1 MTLHTRSL
9 QRRAFLRRQQKDTST
24 MTPVGVVIRFLILL
38 AFGIFFGLP
47 LLWLLLAPTKTDIQL
62 SQGFPLSIGSLG
74 KIGLDWQHLLS
85 FDDGV
90 IVQWSINSIVYT
102 LAALIISLVITIPA
116 GYALATA
123 QPHARKVILWLTLI
137 TMLLPISAMVLPLF
151 LEINTVHLVNTP
163 WSVILPTAFFPF
175 GVYLAFV
182 YNTVSLPKELLAA
195 ARMDGANEWQVFWHI
210 GLPLSQP
217 LLGLLAFLSFTAN
230 WNNYFLPFVMLQDTS
245 VYNLSVGLQSL
256 IAGTPALHPAI
267 ISALPIHRAELALA
281 GVVMALPVAVAFL
294 FSQRYVT
301 SGALTGSLKD

>member
-1 MTLHTRSL
+1 MTMYALALRRSL
-9 QRRAFLRRQQKDTST
+9 SGRYRKRTGTLTTVGLLLR
-24 MTPVGVVIRFLILL
+24 FFFLL

-47 LLWLLLAPTKTDIQL
+47 LLWLLLAPTKTDVQL
-62 SQGFPLSIGSLG
+62 SQDFPLSFGALD
-74 KIGLDWQHLLS
+74 KIGQDWQNLLS
-85 FDDGV
+85 FDGGV
-90 IVQWSINSIVYT
+90 IVQWSINSVVYT
-102 LAALIISLVITIPA
+102 VSALILSLVITIPA

-182 YNTVSLPKELLAA
+182 YYAVSLPKELLAA
-195 ARMDGANEWQVFWHI
+195 ARMDGANEWQVFWHV

-245 VYNLSVGLQSL
+245 VYNLAVGLQAL
-256 IAGTPALHPAI
+256 IAGTPALHPAM
-267 ISALPIHRAELALA
+267 ISDLPIHRAELALA
-281 GVVMALPVAVAFL
+281 GVVMALPVAVVFL
-294 FSQRYVT
+294 FSQRYVIG
-301 SGALTGSLKD
+301 GALTGSLKD

>member
-1 MTLHTRSL
+1 MLAHSL
-9 QRRAFLRRQQKDTST
+9 QQRPLFRRLLKGTGT
-24 MTPVGVVIRFLILL
+24 MTPIGVVIRFFILL

-47 LLWLLLAPTKTDIQL
+47 LLWLLLAPTKTDAQL
-62 SQGFPLSIGSLG
+62 IQGFPLSIGSLG
-74 KIGLDWQHLLS
+74 KIGQDWQNLLS

-90 IVQWSINSIVYT
+90 IVQWSINSVVYA
-102 LAALIISLVITIPA
+102 LSALILSLVITIPA

-123 QPHARKVILWLTLI
+123 RPHARKLILWLTLI

-182 YNTVSLPKELLAA
+182 YYAISLPQELLAA
-195 ARMDGANEWQVFWHI
+195 ARIDGANEWQVFWYI
-210 GLPLSQP
+210 GVPLSRP

-230 WNNYFLPFVMLQDTS
+230 WNNYFLPFVMLQDSS
-245 VYNLSVGLQSL
+245 VYNLAVGLQSL
-256 IAGTPALHPAI
+256 IAGTPALHPAM

-281 GVVMALPVAVAFL
+281 GVVMALPVAIVFL
-294 FSQRYVT
+294 FSQRYVI